1 MARLAS
7 IGFSGKHSSNL
18 PAQSVS
24 SFQGGHSREDFIR
37 DLFEMHYERVYF
49 FIAKRVSSDRAED
62 FAQDVFIRLLKHGN
76 LERVEVTVSYL
87 FKIADNLIKSS
98 YGRDSRRR
106 QLARNLRETVRVRS
120 LEDSSQ
126 DVFGLLESDDIHE
139 ALTTLTQNERSAI
152 TLIVCQGLSY
162 ESAAVALGVSTTTL
176 NNWKHR
182 GVKKLREFGIS
193 THEKTRSE
201 HNGSRT
207 SVSNPGIDTFR
218 CREEQGAGSS
228 KIRVQDEE
236 HERGPYP
243 FGRVG

>member
-1 MARLAS
+1 MARFAS
-7 IGFSGKHSSNL
+7 IGFSRKYTSGQNVES
-18 PAQSVS
+18 PS
-24 SFQGGHSREDFIR
+24 SFQGAHSREDFVR
-37 DLFEMHYERVYF
+37 DLFEQHYERVYCF
-49 FIAKRVSSDRAED
+49 LAKRVSSDQAED
-62 FAQDVFIRLLKHGN
+62 FAQDVFFRLIKHGN
-76 LERVEVTVSYL
+76 LERVDVTASYL

-201 HNGSRT
+201 HNASRT